1 MTDITMLGQRAKQA
15 SLLIAPLSTQIKNR
29 FLSTLAKALVDDT
42 QTLLAANQ
50 KDLANAKEHGI
61 SDIMTDR
68 LRLTAE
74 RIEAIAQG
82 VQQVADLAD
91 PIGQVIKGYT
101 NLDGLKILQK
111 RVPLGVIAMIFESR
125 PNVSVDAFSLA
136 FKTNNAIILRG
147 GKDALY
153 SNKALVK
160 LIRQS
165 LEESGITPDAVQLV
179 EDPSHAVAEELM
191 QATDY
196 VDVLIPRGG
205 AKLIQTVKEKA
216 KVPVIETGVGNVHI
230 YVDAQADLDMAT
242 KIVINAKTQ
251 RPSVC
256 NAAEG
261 LVIHEAVAARF
272 IPMLEKAINQ
282 VQPVEWRVDDK
293 ALPLF
298 EQAMP
303 AKAEDFETEFLDYIM
318 SVKIVSSL
326 EEAISWINQHTSH
339 HSEAIITRDIKAAE
353 TFQDLVDAA
362 AVYINA
368 STRFTDGFVFGL
380 GAEIGI
386 STQKMHARGPMGLEA
401 LTSSKFYINGD
412 GHIRK

>member
-1 MTDITMLGQRAKQA
+1 MTDMRRLGQRAKQA

-61 SDIMTDR
+61 SDIMMDR
-68 LRLTAE
+68 LRLTSE
-74 RIEAIAQG
+74 RIKAIAQG

-362 AVYINA
+362 AVYVNA

>member
-1 MTDITMLGQRAKQA
+1 MTDMRRLGQRAKQA

-61 SDIMTDR
+61 SDIMMDR
-68 LRLTAE
+68 LRLTSE
-74 RIEAIAQG
+74 RIKAMAQG

-179 EDPSHAVAEELM
+179 EVPSHAVAEELM

-242 KIVINAKTQ
+242 KIVINAKTK

-272 IPMLEKAINQ
+272 IPMLEKVINQ
-282 VQPVEWRVDDK
+282 VQPVEWRADDK

-298 EQAMP
+298 EQAVP

-318 SVKIVSSL
+318 SVKVVSSL
-326 EEAISWINQHTSH
+326 EEAISWINQYTSH

-362 AVYINA
+362 AVYVNA

-401 LTSSKFYINGD
+401 LTSTKFYINGD
-412 GHIRK
+412 GHIRE

>member
-15 SLLIAPLSTQIKNR
+15 SLAIAPLSTQIKNR
-29 FLSTLAKALVDDT
+29 FLSTLAEALVDDT
-42 QTLLAANQ
+42 ETLLAANQ

-74 RIEAIAQG
+74 RIETIAQG

-136 FKTNNAIILRG
+136 FKTNNAIILRE

-261 LVIHEAVAARF
+261 LVIHEAVATRF

-282 VQPVEWRVDDK
+282 VQPVEWRADDK

-298 EQAMP
+298 EQAVP

-362 AVYINA
+362 AVYVNA

>member
-1 MTDITMLGQRAKQA
+1 MRRLGQRAKQA

-61 SDIMTDR
+61 SDIMMDR
-68 LRLTAE
+68 LRLTSE
-74 RIEAIAQG
+74 RIKAIAQG

-242 KIVINAKTQ
+242 KIAINAKTK

-282 VQPVEWRVDDK
+282 VQPVEWRADDK

-298 EQAMP
+298 EQAVP

-318 SVKIVSSL
+318 SVKVVSSL

-339 HSEAIITRDIKAAE
+339 HSEAIITRDTKAAE

-362 AVYINA
+362 AVYVNA

-386 STQKMHARGPMGLEA
+386 STQKIHARGPMGLEA
-401 LTSSKFYINGD
+401 LTSTKFYINGD
-412 GHIRK
+412 GHIRE

>member
-1 MTDITMLGQRAKQA
+1 M
-15 SLLIAPLSTQIKNR
+15 
-29 FLSTLAKALVDDT
+29 
-42 QTLLAANQ
+42 
-50 KDLANAKEHGI
+50 
-61 SDIMTDR
+61 
-68 LRLTAE
+68 
-74 RIEAIAQG
+74 
-82 VQQVADLAD
+82 
-91 PIGQVIKGYT
+91 
-101 NLDGLKILQK
+101 
-111 RVPLGVIAMIFESR
+111 
-125 PNVSVDAFSLA
+125 
-136 FKTNNAIILRG
+136 
-147 GKDALY
+147 
-153 SNKALVK
+153 K

-179 EDPSHAVAEELM
+179 EDLSHAVAEELM

-282 VQPVEWRVDDK
+282 VQPVEWRADDK

-298 EQAMP
+298 EQAVP

-362 AVYINA
+362 AVYVNA

>member
-242 KIVINAKTQ
+242 KIVINAKTK

-282 VQPVEWRVDDK
+282 VQPVEWRADDK

-298 EQAMP
+298 EQAVP

-318 SVKIVSSL
+318 SVKVVSSL

-339 HSEAIITRDIKAAE
+339 HSEAIITRDTKAAE

-362 AVYINA
+362 AVYVNA

-386 STQKMHARGPMGLEA
+386 STQKIHARGPMGLEA
-401 LTSSKFYINGD
+401 LTSTKFYINGD
-412 GHIRK
+412 GHIRE

>member
-15 SLLIAPLSTQIKNR
+15 SLAIAPLSTQIKNR

-61 SDIMTDR
+61 SDIMMDR
-68 LRLTAE
+68 LRLTSE
-74 RIEAIAQG
+74 RIKAIAQG

-147 GKDALY
+147 GKDALH

-165 LEESGITPDAVQLV
+165 LEKSGITPDAVQLV
-179 EDPSHAVAEELM
+179 EDLSHAVAEELM

-242 KIVINAKTQ
+242 KIVINAKTK

-282 VQPVEWRVDDK
+282 VQPVEWRADDK

-298 EQAMP
+298 EQAVP

-318 SVKIVSSL
+318 SVKVVSSL

-362 AVYINA
+362 AVYVNA

-386 STQKMHARGPMGLEA
+386 STQKIHARGPMGLEA
-401 LTSSKFYINGD
+401 LTSTKFYINGD
-412 GHIRK
+412 GHIRE

>member
-15 SLLIAPLSTQIKNR
+15 SLAIAPLSTQIKNR

-205 AKLIQTVKEKA
+205 ARLIQTVKEKA

-242 KIVINAKTQ
+242 KIVINAKTK

-282 VQPVEWRVDDK
+282 VQPVEWRADDK

-298 EQAMP
+298 EQAVP

-318 SVKIVSSL
+318 SVKVVSSL

-362 AVYINA
+362 AVYVNA

-401 LTSSKFYINGD
+401 LTSTKFYINGD
-412 GHIRK
+412 GHIRE

>member
-15 SLLIAPLSTQIKNR
+15 SLAIAPLSTQIKNR
-29 FLSTLAKALVDDT
+29 FLSTLAEALVDDT
-42 QTLLAANQ
+42 ETLLAANQ

-74 RIEAIAQG
+74 RIETIAQG

-91 PIGQVIKGYT
+91 PNGQVIKGYT
-101 NLDGLKILQK
+101 NLDDLKILQK

-282 VQPVEWRVDDK
+282 VQPVEWRADDK

-298 EQAMP
+298 EQAVP

-326 EEAISWINQHTSH
+326 KEAISWINQHTSH

-362 AVYINA
+362 AVYVNA

>member
-15 SLLIAPLSTQIKNR
+15 SLAIAPLSTQIKNR

-242 KIVINAKTQ
+242 KIVINAKTK

-272 IPMLEKAINQ
+272 IPMLGKAINQ

-362 AVYINA
+362 AVYVNA

>member
-15 SLLIAPLSTQIKNR
+15 SLAIAPLSTQIKNR

-147 GKDALY
+147 EKDALY

-242 KIVINAKTQ
+242 KIVINAKTK

-362 AVYINA
+362 AVYVNA

>member
-1 MTDITMLGQRAKQA
+1 MTDMRRLGQRAKQA

-61 SDIMTDR
+61 SDIMMDR
-68 LRLTAE
+68 LRLTSE
-74 RIEAIAQG
+74 RIKAMAQG

-153 SNKALVK
+153 FNKALVK

-179 EDPSHAVAEELM
+179 EVPSHAVAEELM

-242 KIVINAKTQ
+242 KIVINAKTK

-272 IPMLEKAINQ
+272 IPMLEKVINQ
-282 VQPVEWRVDDK
+282 VQPVEWRADDK

-298 EQAMP
+298 EQAVP

-318 SVKIVSSL
+318 SVKVVSSL
-326 EEAISWINQHTSH
+326 EEAISWINQYTSH

-362 AVYINA
+362 AVYVNA

-401 LTSSKFYINGD
+401 LTSTKFYINGD
-412 GHIRK
+412 GHIRE